1 MQLKTILNR
10 VQRHK
15 GFVYESCKLKGKR
28 SLVLVYRLALVP
40 WIRPTLIAG
49 FRS

>member
-15 GFVYESCKLKGKR
+15 GFVYESCKLKGKKSVMLEVTVR
-28 SLVLVYRLALVP
+28 AVASK
-40 WIRPTLIAG
+40 
-49 FRS
+49 FRCLEPPA